1 MTIGLTFTGILIANI
16 GVMMVLNL
24 TFLLFEIYAS
34 PGGSLRVLISE
45 GCLREEKQLRRL
57 DKNEEECDF

>member
-24 TFLLFEIYAS
+24 TFLLFEIYFYAYNPIFKNKKKS
-34 PGGSLRVLISE
+34 KESLHWNI
-45 GCLREEKQLRRL
+45 
-57 DKNEEECDF
+57 N

>member
-24 TFLLFEIYAS
+24 TFLLFEIYFYAYN
-34 PGGSLRVLISE
+34 PIFKNKKKIKGILTLE
-45 GCLREEKQLRRL
+45 YQL
-57 DKNEEECDF
+57 KC

>member
-24 TFLLFEIYAS
+24 TFLLFDIYFYAYNPIFKNKKKNQRNTYIEIS
-34 PGGSLRVLISE
+34 IKVL
-45 GCLREEKQLRRL
+45 K
-57 DKNEEECDF
+57 